1 MQKILE
7 GVEVDFSNMTLEEL
21 ENSREKLRD
30 EIFKVSLDDK
40 KTLVDLKLTLSNL
53 NHQILI
59 RKLSRHKYN
68 S

>member
-30 EIFKVSLDDK
+30 EISKVSLDDK
-40 KTLVDLKLTLSNL
+40 KTLVDLKLVLSKL
-53 NHQILI
+53 NHQIWM
-59 RKLSRHKYN
+59 RKLLGRKYH